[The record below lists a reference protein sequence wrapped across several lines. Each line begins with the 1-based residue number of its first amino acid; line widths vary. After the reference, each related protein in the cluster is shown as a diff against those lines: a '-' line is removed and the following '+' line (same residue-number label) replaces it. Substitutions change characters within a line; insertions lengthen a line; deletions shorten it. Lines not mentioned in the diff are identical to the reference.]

1 MDTTTMTASGTPRV
15 TGPIRSCFPPSP
27 TGFLHVG
34 GARSALF
41 DWLAARSTGGQF
53 ILRLEDTDRNRYV
66 PESIPAIYDGL
77 RWLGL
82 EWDEGPEV
90 GGPFGPY
97 VQSERLPEYQKWAR
111 WLADNGK
118 AYEDFS
124 PPPAIKGKPQR
135 PATPQRATSTNTDDE
150 PDSTEP
156 PPADDSGD
164 ARPFRQFRDLSHEE
178 REAHRKEYRAAYGH
192 DPAIR
197 LKMPMDGETIAHDL
211 IRGEIRWKNSELPA
225 DPVLLKGDGFPT
237 YHLAEA
243 VDDHAMNRN
252 VVMRGQEWIPSMPLH
267 ALLFRAFGWPEP
279 VFCHLPLV
287 TGADGRKLSKRN
299 GDAALQEYRD
309 QGYLPEA
316 LVNFCALLG
325 WSFGDDIEIFSK
337 EEAIPRFRVEDIRPA
352 PSVWDMQKLLW
363 MNGQWINHRL
373 TVEDFAERSRDFLDK
388 AGISIAD
395 FPDQY
400 IIRAC
405 ATVKDRAKLLSE
417 VPELTR
423 FYFDPPPAD
432 ENMVALLTKQGGDQ
446 THAILDDILTALADA
461 DWSHRDNL
469 IAALDSVKD
478 KYGLKRGV
486 PFGLARIATT
496 GRTAAPDQAD
506 LMLVLGR
513 GQVERRIHAALDA
526 LKAAGAA

>member
-1 MDTTTMTASGTPRV
+1 MDTTTTTQASDTPRI

-82 EWDEGPEV
+82 QWDEGPEV
-90 GGPFGPY
+90 GGPYGPY
-97 VQSERLPEYQKWAR
+97 VQSERLPEYRKWAR
-111 WLADNGK
+111 WLVDNGK

-124 PPPAIKGKPQR
+124 PPPTQKGKPQR
-135 PATPQRATSTNTDDE
+135 PASADAAADE
-150 PDSTEP
+150 QEPSPDASAPE
-156 PPADDSGD
+156 A
-164 ARPFRQFRDLSHEE
+164 AHPFRQSRDLSAEE
-178 REAHRKEYRAAYGH
+178 REAQRAEYRATYGH

-197 LKMPMDGETIAHDL
+197 FKMPLEGETVAHDL
-211 IRGEIRWKNSELPA
+211 IRGEIRWQNRELPA

-267 ALLFRAFGWPEP
+267 VLLFRAFGWPEP

-325 WSFGDDIEIFSK
+325 WSFGNDIEIFSK

-373 TVEDFAERSRDFLDK
+373 TVEDFASRSLEFINK
-388 AGISIAD
+388 AGINTSD
-395 FPDQY
+395 FSEEY
-400 IIRAC
+400 IVRAC

-417 VPELTR
+417 MPELTR
-423 FYFDPPPAD
+423 FYFEDPPAD
-432 ENMVALLTKQGGDQ
+432 EHMAALLRKQGGDQ
-446 THAILDDILTALADA
+446 AYDILDDILTALADA

-469 IAALDSVKD
+469 VAAIDSVKE
-478 KYGLKRGV
+478 KHGLKRGV

-526 LKAAGAA
+526 LKR